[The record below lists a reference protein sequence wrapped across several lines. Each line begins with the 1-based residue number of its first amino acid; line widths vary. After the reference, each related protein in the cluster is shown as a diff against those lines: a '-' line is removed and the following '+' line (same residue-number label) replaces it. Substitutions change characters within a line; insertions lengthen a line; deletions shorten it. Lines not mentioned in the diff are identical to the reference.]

1 MTVTRP
7 TSGTL
12 LTAAPRVQT
21 EQLVA
26 ARKAARIKLNKY
38 ASIAAVNDYMLIPFA
53 LESYGGM
60 CAEASQLLRTLAAHS
75 TQYTP
80 KQFLRHAQNSLS
92 VALQSSNANVA
103 LQCMQSLLHRHHTPQ
118 SAAVANRLTARR
130 HAAAHMYFTPANSD
144 QLLQRLAPSLSAA
157 SASSHTADKTSDEPN
172 CFVHANPIAYVDI
185 AATAAPTAIAPHAA
199 AA

>member
-1 MTVTRP
+1 VTVTRP

-38 ASIAAVNDYMLIPFA
+38 ASIAAVNDYTLVPFT

-60 CAEASQLLRTLAAHS
+60 CSEASQLLRTLAAHS
-75 TQYTP
+75 TQYTA
-80 KQFLRHAQNSLS
+80 KQFLLHAQNSIS
-92 VALQSSNANVA
+92 VTLQSSNANVA
-103 LQCMQSLLHRHHTPQ
+103 LMCMQSHFHRHHKQ
-118 SAAVANRLTARR
+118 FHASNAARLAARR
-130 HAAAHMYFTPANSD
+130 HAASHTYFTPAHSD
-144 QLLQRLAPSLSAA
+144 RLLQRLAPSLSAA
-157 SASSHTADKTSDEPN
+157 SASSHTADKASEEPN

-185 AATAAPTAIAPHAA
+185 AAAAAPTAIAPHAA